1 MFRGDNSHSLSY
13 EQQAKFIQ
21 DRITN
26 VEKNFGELCVAFGD
40 YTRKTARLRD
50 MGDELTKVIKD
61 YSNNEIVNKSLSAG
75 LENLSITLTA
85 IEEYR
90 NCEVQRLEAKVIG
103 ELCQYETICK
113 HAREELKHT
122 MNVREKEL
130 ARKKVLDRA
139 RERQPFNRQQVTYA
153 ESELLK
159 ASAEMSRTAK
169 GLSEQTEFFERRK
182 LQQLKTLLS
191 NFVMIELTFHAKA
204 VELLTVA
211 YQQINDI
218 NEKADLELLN
228 TGLSD
233 YEDQTNFRRKLRSPE
248 KQVST
253 GISARSS
260 SLASLMNQPSPSRED
275 EDTMSLRRLKSP
287 ENINSAVGRSS
298 SLANLMNHS
307 SSKEEDDDTTESD
320 ESGDQE
326 TSEET
331 ESR

>member
-1 MFRGDNSHSLSY
+1 
-13 EQQAKFIQ
+13 
-21 DRITN
+21 
-26 VEKNFGELCVAFGD
+26 
-40 YTRKTARLRD
+40 
-50 MGDELTKVIKD
+50 MGDELAKVIKE
-61 YSNNEIVNKSLSAG
+61 YSNNEIVNKSLSSG

-122 MNVREKEL
+122 MNVREKEMS
-130 ARKKVLDRA
+130 RKKVLDKA
-139 RERQPFNRQQVTYA
+139 KERQPFNRQQITYA
-153 ESELLK
+153 ESELIK

-169 GLSEQTEFFERRK
+169 SLSEQTEFFERRK

-191 NFVMIELTFHAKA
+191 DFVMIEMTFHSKA

-211 YQQINDI
+211 YKQIANI
-218 NEKADLELLN
+218 NEKADLE
-228 TGLSD
+228 
-233 YEDQTNFRRKLRSPE
+233 NFKRKLRSPE

-260 SLASLMNQPSPSRED
+260 SIASLMNQQSPIRDDNSMNLGKIR
-275 EDTMSLRRLKSP
+275 SP
-287 ENINSAVGRSS
+287 ENTSAGKGRSS
-298 SLANLMNHS
+298 SLAALISHS
-307 SSKEEDDDTTESD
+307 SSKDDDETSGSDVTED
-320 ESGDQE
+320 EDHS

>member
-1 MFRGDNSHSLSY
+1 MFRGDNPQSLSY

-50 MGDELTKVIKD
+50 MGDDLVKVLKD
-61 YSNNEIVNKSLSAG
+61 YANNEIVNKSLSTG
-75 LENLSITLTA
+75 LENLSTTLTA

-130 ARKKVLDRA
+130 ARKKVLDKA

-169 GLSEQTEFFERRK
+169 GLSEQTDFFERRK

-191 NFVMIELTFHAKA
+191 NFVMIEMTFHAKA

-211 YQQINDI
+211 HQQIGDI
-218 NEKADLELLN
+218 NEKADLE
-228 TGLSD
+228 
-233 YEDQTNFRRKLRSPE
+233 NFRRKLRSPE
-248 KQVST
+248 KQANA
-253 GISARSS
+253 GISAKSA
-260 SLASLMNQPSPSRED
+260 SLASLMNPQSPSND
-275 EDTMSLRRLKSP
+275 EESTNLRKIRSP
-287 ENINSAVGRSS
+287 EKQAMNRTS
-298 SLANLMNHS
+298 SLAVLMNHS
-307 SSKEEDDDTTESD
+307 PTQEEETSVGTESEETD
-320 ESGDQE
+320 EQD

>member
-40 YTRKTARLRD
+40 YARKTARLRD
-50 MGDELTKVIKD
+50 MGDELSKVLKD
-61 YSNNEIVNKSLSAG
+61 YSSNEIVNKSLSSG
-75 LENLSITLTA
+75 LDNLSITLTA

-90 NCEVQRLEAKVIG
+90 NCEVQRLEAKVVG

-130 ARKKVLDRA
+130 ARKKVLDKA

-182 LQQLKTLLS
+182 LQQLKSLLS
-191 NFVMIELTFHAKA
+191 DFIMIEMTFHGKA

-211 YQQINDI
+211 YQQVKDIND
-218 NEKADLELLN
+218 KADLEH
-228 TGLSD
+228 
-233 YEDQTNFRRKLRSPE
+233 FRRKLRSPE
-248 KQVST
+248 KQIST

-260 SLASLMNQPSPSRED
+260 SLASLMNQSSPLRDEEDAMRSSR
-275 EDTMSLRRLKSP
+275 RIKSP
-287 ENINSAVGRSS
+287 EKNLGRSS
-298 SLANLMNHS
+298 SLAALMNHS
-307 SSKEEDDDTTESD
+307 PTKEDETATESE

-326 TSEET
+326 TSDDT

>member
-1 MFRGDNSHSLSY
+1 MFRGDNPHSLSY

-40 YTRKTARLRD
+40 YTKKTARLRD
-50 MGDELTKVIKD
+50 MGDDLIKVLKD
-61 YSNNEIVNKSLSAG
+61 YANNEIVNKSLSSG
-75 LENLSITLTA
+75 LENLSTTLTA

-90 NCEVQRLEAKVIG
+90 NCEVQRLEAKVVG

-130 ARKKVLDRA
+130 ARKKVLDKA

-191 NFVMIELTFHAKA
+191 DFVMIEMSFHAKA

-211 YQQINDI
+211 YQQISDI
-218 NEKADLELLN
+218 NDKADLE
-228 TGLSD
+228 
-233 YEDQTNFRRKLRSPE
+233 NFRRKLRSPE
-248 KQVST
+248 KQANPGMT
-253 GISARSS
+253 ARSS
-260 SLASLMNQPSPSRED
+260 SLASLMNPHSPSNDGDSMNARKV
-275 EDTMSLRRLKSP
+275 KSP
-287 ENINSAVGRSS
+287 EKYGNSDLARSS
-298 SLANLMNHS
+298 SLAALMNTS
-307 SSKEEDDDTTESD
+307 PTKQEDETSESEETED
-320 ESGDQE
+320 ESS
-326 TSEET
+326 SEET

>member
-21 DRITN
+21 DRIAN
-26 VEKNFGELCVAFGD
+26 VEKHFGELCVAFGD

-50 MGDELTKVIKD
+50 MGDELSKVLKD
-61 YSNNEIVNKSLSAG
+61 YANNEIVNKSLSTG
-75 LENLSITLTA
+75 LENLSLTLTA

-130 ARKKVLDRA
+130 ARKKVLDKA
-139 RERQPFNRQQVTYA
+139 RERQPFNRQQTYA

-169 GLSEQTEFFERRK
+169 SLSEQTEFFERRK
-182 LQQLKTLLS
+182 LQQLKTLLTD
-191 NFVMIELTFHAKA
+191 FVMVELTFHSRAL
-204 VELLTVA
+204 ELLCVA
-211 YQQINDI
+211 HQQIKDI
-218 NEKADLELLN
+218 NDKADLERLS
-228 TGLSD
+228 TGLS
-233 YEDQTNFRRKLRSPE
+233 EGEEQTNFRRKLRSPE

-260 SLASLMNQPSPSRED
+260 SLASLMNLQSPSKD
-275 EDTMSLRRLKSP
+275 EEEMSSRKMKSP
-287 ENINSAVGRSS
+287 ERGAMVRSNSMA
-298 SLANLMNHS
+298 ALMNHS
-307 SSKEEDDDTTESD
+307 SSKDEEETTESGDSDEEDTTEDS
-320 ESGDQE
+320 
-326 TSEET
+326 

>member
-21 DRITN
+21 DRITS
-26 VEKNFGELCVAFGD
+26 VEKNFGELYAVFGT

-50 MGDELTKVIKD
+50 MGDDVAKALKD
-61 YSNNEIVNKSLSAG
+61 YANNEIVNKSLSSG

-90 NCEVQRLEAKVIG
+90 NCEVQRLEAKVLG
-103 ELCQYETICK
+103 ELCQYEAICK
-113 HAREELKHT
+113 HTREELKHT
-122 MNVREKEL
+122 MTVREKEL
-130 ARKKVLDRA
+130 ARKKVLDKA

-191 NFVMIELTFHAKA
+191 DFVMIEMTFHAKA
-204 VELLTVA
+204 VELLTIA
-211 YQQINDI
+211 HQQIEDI
-218 NEKADLELLN
+218 NDKADLE
-228 TGLSD
+228 
-233 YEDQTNFRRKLRSPE
+233 NFRRKLRSPE
-248 KQVST
+248 KPVNQ

-260 SLASLMNQPSPSRED
+260 SLASLMNQHSPSKED
-275 EDTMSLRRLKSP
+275 DDSMSIRRQRSP
-287 ENINSAVGRSS
+287 EKLGSIGRSS
-298 SLANLMNHS
+298 SLAALMNQS
-307 SSKEEDDDTTESD
+307 SSKDEDDSTETDNSEED
-320 ESGDQE
+320 

>member
-1 MFRGDNSHSLSY
+1 MFRGEYSHSLSY

-21 DRITN
+21 DRITS
-26 VEKNFGELCVAFGD
+26 VEKNFGELCVGFGD

-50 MGDELTKVIKD
+50 MGDELAKIIKD
-61 YSNNEIVNKSLSAG
+61 YANNELVNKSLSAG
-75 LENLSITLTA
+75 LDNLSLTLTA

-103 ELCQYETICK
+103 ELCQYENICK

-130 ARKKVLDRA
+130 ARKK
-139 RERQPFNRQQVTYA
+139 TYA

-182 LQQLKTLLS
+182 LQQLKGLLS
-191 NFVMIELTFHAKA
+191 DFVKIEMTFHAKS

-211 YQQINDI
+211 YQQIADI
-218 NEKADLELLN
+218 NEKADLE
-228 TGLSD
+228 
-233 YEDQTNFRRKLRSPE
+233 NFRRKLRSPE
-248 KQVST
+248 KQVNP

-260 SLASLMNQPSPSRED
+260 SLASLMNPQQSPYKD
-275 EDTMSLRRLKSP
+275 LDDTASLGRLKSP
-287 ENINSAVGRSS
+287 EKNTSSKARSS
-298 SLANLMNHS
+298 SLAALMNAPT
-307 SSKEEDDDTTESD
+307 KDDDETTETETDEQNSSD
-320 ESGDQE
+320 
-326 TSEET
+326 ET

>member
-1 MFRGDNSHSLSY
+1 MFRGDNPQSLSY

-50 MGDELTKVIKD
+50 MGDDLVKVLKD
-61 YSNNEIVNKSLSAG
+61 YANNEIVNKSLSTG
-75 LENLSITLTA
+75 LENLSTTLTA

-130 ARKKVLDRA
+130 ARKKVLDKA

-169 GLSEQTEFFERRK
+169 GLSEQTDFFERRK

-191 NFVMIELTFHAKA
+191 NFVMIEMTFHAKA

-211 YQQINDI
+211 HQQIGDI
-218 NEKADLELLN
+218 NEKADLE
-228 TGLSD
+228 
-233 YEDQTNFRRKLRSPE
+233 NFRRKLRSPE
-248 KQVST
+248 KQANA
-253 GISARSS
+253 GISAKSA
-260 SLASLMNQPSPSRED
+260 SLASLMNPQSPSND
-275 EDTMSLRRLKSP
+275 EESTNLRKIRSP
-287 ENINSAVGRSS
+287 EKQAMNRTS
-298 SLANLMNHS
+298 SLAVLMNHS
-307 SSKEEDDDTTESD
+307 PTQEEETSESEETD
-320 ESGDQE
+320 EQD

>member
-218 NEKADLELLN
+218 NEKADLE
-228 TGLSD
+228 
-233 YEDQTNFRRKLRSPE
+233 NFRRKLRSPE

>member
-40 YTRKTARLRD
+40 YARRTARLRD
-50 MGDELTKVIKD
+50 QGDELAKVLKE
-61 YSNNEIVNKSLSAG
+61 YANNEIVNKSLSAG

-103 ELCQYETICK
+103 ELCQYEAICK
-113 HAREELKHT
+113 HAREEVKHT
-122 MNVREKEL
+122 MSVREKEL
-130 ARKKVLDRA
+130 ARKKVLDKT

-182 LQQLKTLLS
+182 LQQLKALLS
-191 NFVMIELTFHAKA
+191 DFMLIELNFHAKA
-204 VELLTVA
+204 LELLTVA
-211 YQQINDI
+211 HQQVADIND
-218 NEKADLELLN
+218 KADLDLL

-233 YEDQTNFRRKLRSPE
+233 DSEPTNFRRKLRSPE

-253 GISARSS
+253 GVSARSS
-260 SLASLMNQPSPSRED
+260 SLASLLQPSPARED
-275 EDTMSLRRLKSP
+275 DPANMRRLRTP
-287 ENINSAVGRSS
+287 EKHGAASTLPRAS
-298 SLANLMNHS
+298 SLAALM
-307 SSKEEDDDTTESD
+307 SSKQEEETTDSEES
-320 ESGDQE
+320 EEGTS
-326 TSEET
+326 SEET

>member
-1 MFRGDNSHSLSY
+1 MFRGDNPHSLSY

-40 YTRKTARLRD
+40 YARKTARLRD
-50 MGDELTKVIKD
+50 MGDELVKVLKD
-61 YSNNEIVNKSLSAG
+61 YANNEIVNKSLSSG
-75 LENLSITLTA
+75 LENLSTTLTA
-85 IEEYR
+85 LEEYR

-130 ARKKVLDRA
+130 ARKKVLDKA

-191 NFVMIELTFHAKA
+191 DFVMIEMTFHAKA

-211 YQQINDI
+211 HQQISDI
-218 NEKADLELLN
+218 NDKSDLE
-228 TGLSD
+228 
-233 YEDQTNFRRKLRSPE
+233 NFKRKLRSPE
-248 KQVST
+248 KQVNP
-253 GISARSS
+253 GMSARSS
-260 SLASLMNQPSPSRED
+260 SLASLMNQHSPTND
-275 EDTMSLRRLKSP
+275 EDSASLRKLKSP
-287 ENINSAVGRSS
+287 EKYGNAGITRSG
-298 SLANLMNHS
+298 SLAALMNNS
-307 SSKEEDDDTTESD
+307 PTKDEDETSDSEETED
-320 ESGDQE
+320 GDS
-326 TSEET
+326 SEET

>member
-40 YTRKTARLRD
+40 YARRTARLRD
-50 MGDELTKVIKD
+50 QGDELAKVLKE
-61 YSNNEIVNKSLSAG
+61 YANNEIVNKSLSAG
-75 LENLSITLTA
+75 LENVSITLTA

-103 ELCQYETICK
+103 ELCQYEAICK
-113 HAREELKHT
+113 HAREEVKHT
-122 MNVREKEL
+122 MSVREKEL
-130 ARKKVLDRA
+130 ARKKVLDKT

-182 LQQLKTLLS
+182 LQQLKALLS
-191 NFVMIELTFHAKA
+191 DFMLIELNFHAKA
-204 VELLTVA
+204 LELLTVA
-211 YQQINDI
+211 HQQVADIND
-218 NEKADLELLN
+218 KADLDLL
-228 TGLSD
+228 TGLS
-233 YEDQTNFRRKLRSPE
+233 EDSEPTNFRRKLRSPE

-253 GISARSS
+253 GVSARSS
-260 SLASLMNQPSPSRED
+260 SLASLLQPSPARDDDSAN
-275 EDTMSLRRLKSP
+275 MRRLRTP
-287 ENINSAVGRSS
+287 EKHGASTLPRAS
-298 SLANLMNHS
+298 SLAALM
-307 SSKEEDDDTTESD
+307 SSKQEEETTDSEES
-320 ESGDQE
+320 EEGTS
-326 TSEET
+326 SEET

>member
-1 MFRGDNSHSLSY
+1 MFRGENSHSLSY

-21 DRITN
+21 DRISN
-26 VEKNFGELCVAFGD
+26 VEKNFGELCVGFGD

-50 MGDELTKVIKD
+50 MGDDLAKILKE
-61 YSNNEIVNKSLSAG
+61 YANNEIVNKSLSAG
-75 LENLSITLTA
+75 LDNLSVTLMA

-103 ELCQYETICK
+103 ELCQYESICK

-122 MNVREKEL
+122 MHVREKEM
-130 ARKKVLDRA
+130 ARKKVLDKA

-169 GLSEQTEFFERRK
+169 GLSEQTEFFEKRK
-182 LQQLKTLLS
+182 LLQLKTLLS
-191 NFVMIELTFHAKA
+191 DFVMIEMTFHAKA

-211 YQQINDI
+211 YQQIANIND
-218 NEKADLELLN
+218 KADLE
-228 TGLSD
+228 
-233 YEDQTNFRRKLRSPE
+233 NFKRKLRSPE

-253 GISARSS
+253 GISVRSS
-260 SLASLMNQPSPSRED
+260 SLASLMNPQSPTRVD
-275 EDTMSLRRLKSP
+275 EDSASLERVRSP
-287 ENINSAVGRSS
+287 EKKLSSKARSN
-298 SLANLMNHS
+298 SLAALINHS
-307 SSKEEDDDTTESD
+307 PTKDEE
-320 ESGDQE
+320 E
-326 TSEET
+326 TSESDGSEEQSTTDDT

>member
-40 YTRKTARLRD
+40 YARRTARLRD
-50 MGDELTKVIKD
+50 QGDELAKVLKD
-61 YSNNEIVNKSLSAG
+61 YANNEIVNKSLSAG

-103 ELCQYETICK
+103 ELCQYEAICK
-113 HAREELKHT
+113 HAREEVKHT

-130 ARKKVLDRA
+130 ARKKVLDKT

-182 LQQLKTLLS
+182 LQQLKALLS
-191 NFVMIELTFHAKA
+191 DFMLIELNFHAKA
-204 VELLTVA
+204 LELLTVA
-211 YQQINDI
+211 HQQVADIND
-218 NEKADLELLN
+218 KADL
-228 TGLSD
+228 D
-233 YEDQTNFRRKLRSPE
+233 NFRRKLRSPE

-253 GISARSS
+253 GVSARSS
-260 SLASLMNQPSPSRED
+260 SLASLLQPSPARD
-275 EDTMSLRRLKSP
+275 DDPANLRRLRTP
-287 ENINSAVGRSS
+287 EKHGASTLPRSS
-298 SLANLMNHS
+298 SLAALM
-307 SSKEEDDDTTESD
+307 SSKHEEETTDSEES
-320 ESGDQE
+320 EEGSS
-326 TSEET
+326 SEET

>member
-21 DRITN
+21 DRITT
-26 VEKNFGELCVAFGD
+26 VEKNFGEMCVAFGD

-50 MGDELTKVIKD
+50 MGDELTKVLKD
-61 YSNNEIVNKSLSAG
+61 YANNELVNKSLSSG
-75 LENLSITLTA
+75 LDNLALTLTA

-90 NCEVQRLEAKVIG
+90 NCQVQRLEAKVLG
-103 ELCQYETICK
+103 ELCQYEAICK

-122 MNVREKEL
+122 MSVRDKEL
-130 ARKKVLDRA
+130 SRKKVLDKA
-139 RERQPFNRQQVTYA
+139 RERQPYNRQQVTYA

-159 ASAEMSRTAK
+159 ASVEMSRTAK

-191 NFVMIELTFHAKA
+191 DFIMIEMTFHAKA

-211 YQQINDI
+211 HQQISNIND
-218 NEKADLELLN
+218 KADLERLN

-233 YEDQTNFRRKLRSPE
+233 SEEPANFKRKLRSPE

-260 SLASLMNQPSPSRED
+260 SLASLMSPYATAKENEDVSSR
-275 EDTMSLRRLKSP
+275 RIKSP
-287 ENINSAVGRSS
+287 EASNSGITRSN
-298 SLANLMNHS
+298 SLAALMNRS
-307 SSKEEDDDTTESD
+307 PSKDENETSDSGESVD
-320 ESGDQE
+320 ES
-326 TSEET
+326 TSEGT

>member
-1 MFRGDNSHSLSY
+1 MFRGDNPHSLSY

-50 MGDELTKVIKD
+50 MGDELVKVLKD
-61 YSNNEIVNKSLSAG
+61 YANNEIVNKSLSSG
-75 LENLSITLTA
+75 LENLSTTLTA

-130 ARKKVLDRA
+130 ARKKVLDKA

-191 NFVMIELTFHAKA
+191 DFVMIEMTFHAKA
-204 VELLTVA
+204 VELLSVA
-211 YQQINDI
+211 YQQIGDI
-218 NEKADLELLN
+218 NDKADLERLN

-233 YEDQTNFRRKLRSPE
+233 NEDQSNFRRKLRSPE
-248 KQVST
+248 KQVNP
-253 GISARSS
+253 GMSARSS
-260 SLASLMNQPSPSRED
+260 SLASLMQLSPLND
-275 EDTMSLRRLKSP
+275 EDSVSMRKAKSP
-287 ENINSAVGRSS
+287 EKYANSGMARSS
-298 SLANLMNHS
+298 SLAALMNNS
-307 SSKEEDDDTTESD
+307 PTKEDEETSESEETDEED
-320 ESGDQE
+320 

>member
-1 MFRGDNSHSLSY
+1 MFRGDNPHSLSY

-50 MGDELTKVIKD
+50 MGDELVKVLKD
-61 YSNNEIVNKSLSAG
+61 YANNEIVNKSLSNG
-75 LENLSITLTA
+75 LENLSTTLTA

-130 ARKKVLDRA
+130 ARKKVLDKA

-191 NFVMIELTFHAKA
+191 DFVMIEMTFHAKA

-211 YQQINDI
+211 YQQISDI
-218 NEKADLELLN
+218 NDKADLE
-228 TGLSD
+228 
-233 YEDQTNFRRKLRSPE
+233 NFRRKLRSPE
-248 KQVST
+248 KQPNPGMSV
-253 GISARSS
+253 RSS
-260 SLASLMNQPSPSRED
+260 SLASLMNPQSPTNDDDSAESEETD
-275 EDTMSLRRLKSP
+275 EDS
-287 ENINSAVGRSS
+287 
-298 SLANLMNHS
+298 
-307 SSKEEDDDTTESD
+307 
-320 ESGDQE
+320 
-326 TSEET
+326 SEET

>member
-1 MFRGDNSHSLSY
+1 MFRGDNPHSLSY

-26 VEKNFGELCVAFGD
+26 VEKNFGDLCVAFGD
-40 YTRKTARLRD
+40 YARKTARLRD
-50 MGDELTKVIKD
+50 MGDELVKVLKD
-61 YSNNEIVNKSLSAG
+61 YANNEIVNKSLSSG
-75 LENLSITLTA
+75 LENLSTTLTA
-85 IEEYR
+85 LEEYR

-130 ARKKVLDRA
+130 ARKKVLDKA

-191 NFVMIELTFHAKA
+191 DFVMIEMTFHAKA

-211 YQQINDI
+211 HQQINDI
-218 NEKADLELLN
+218 NDKSDLE
-228 TGLSD
+228 
-233 YEDQTNFRRKLRSPE
+233 NFKRKLRSPE
-248 KQVST
+248 KQVNP
-253 GISARSS
+253 GMSARSS
-260 SLASLMNQPSPSRED
+260 SLASLMNQHSPTND
-275 EDTMSLRRLKSP
+275 EDSASLRKLKSP
-287 ENINSAVGRSS
+287 EKYVNAGITRSGSLSA
-298 SLANLMNHS
+298 LMNNS
-307 SSKEEDDDTTESD
+307 PTKDEDETSDSEETED
-320 ESGDQE
+320 GDS
-326 TSEET
+326 SEET

>member
-1 MFRGDNSHSLSY
+1 MFRGDNPHSLSY

-50 MGDELTKVIKD
+50 MGDELIKVIKD
-61 YSNNEIVNKSLSAG
+61 YANNEIVNKSLSSG
-75 LENLSITLTA
+75 LENLSTTLTA

-130 ARKKVLDRA
+130 ARKKVLDKA

-191 NFVMIELTFHAKA
+191 DFVMIEMSFHTKA

-211 YQQINDI
+211 YQQISDI
-218 NEKADLELLN
+218 NDKADLE
-228 TGLSD
+228 
-233 YEDQTNFRRKLRSPE
+233 NFRRKLRSPE
-248 KQVST
+248 KQANPGMT
-253 GISARSS
+253 ARSS
-260 SLASLMNQPSPSRED
+260 SLASLMNLHSPSND
-275 EDTMSLRRLKSP
+275 EDSVNARKLKSP
-287 ENINSAVGRSS
+287 EKYGNSDLARSS
-298 SLANLMNHS
+298 SLAALMNNS
-307 SSKEEDDDTTESD
+307 PTKQEDETSESEETED
-320 ESGDQE
+320 ESS
-326 TSEET
+326 SEET

>member
-1 MFRGDNSHSLSY
+1 
-13 EQQAKFIQ
+13 
-21 DRITN
+21 
-26 VEKNFGELCVAFGD
+26 
-40 YTRKTARLRD
+40 
-50 MGDELTKVIKD
+50 MGDELAKVIKE
-61 YSNNEIVNKSLSAG
+61 YSNNEIVNKSLSSG

-122 MNVREKEL
+122 MNVREKEMS
-130 ARKKVLDRA
+130 RKKVLDKA
-139 RERQPFNRQQVTYA
+139 KERQPFNRQQITYA
-153 ESELLK
+153 ESELIK

-169 GLSEQTEFFERRK
+169 SLSEQTEFFERRK

-191 NFVMIELTFHAKA
+191 DFVMIEMTFHSKA

-211 YQQINDI
+211 YKQIANI
-218 NEKADLELLN
+218 NEKADLELLV

-233 YEDQTNFRRKLRSPE
+233 QEEQTNFKRKLRSPE

-260 SLASLMNQPSPSRED
+260 SIASLMNQQSPIRDDNSMNLGKIR
-275 EDTMSLRRLKSP
+275 SP
-287 ENINSAVGRSS
+287 ENTSAGKGRSS
-298 SLANLMNHS
+298 SLAALISHS
-307 SSKEEDDDTTESD
+307 SSKDDDETSGSDVTED
-320 ESGDQE
+320 EDHS

>member
-1 MFRGDNSHSLSY
+1 MFRGDNPHSLSY

-50 MGDELTKVIKD
+50 MGDELVKVLKD
-61 YSNNEIVNKSLSAG
+61 YANNEIVNKSLSNG
-75 LENLSITLTA
+75 LENLSTTLTA

-130 ARKKVLDRA
+130 ARKKVLDKA

-191 NFVMIELTFHAKA
+191 DFVMIEMTFHAKA

-211 YQQINDI
+211 YQQISDI
-218 NEKADLELLN
+218 NDKADLE
-228 TGLSD
+228 
-233 YEDQTNFRRKLRSPE
+233 NFRRKLRSPE
-248 KQVST
+248 KQPNPGMSV
-253 GISARSS
+253 RSS
-260 SLASLMNQPSPSRED
+260 SLASLMNPHSPNDNDDSANVRKA
-275 EDTMSLRRLKSP
+275 KSP
-287 ENINSAVGRSS
+287 EKYGASGLVRTGSLAALMNNSA
-298 SLANLMNHS
+298 N
-307 SSKEEDDDTTESD
+307 KEEEEEETSESEETD
-320 ESGDQE
+320 EDS
-326 TSEET
+326 SEET

>member
-21 DRITN
+21 ERITN

-40 YTRKTARLRD
+40 YARRTARLRD
-50 MGDELTKVIKD
+50 QGDELAKVLKE
-61 YSNNEIVNKSLSAG
+61 YANNEIVNKSLSAG

-103 ELCQYETICK
+103 ELCQYEAICK
-113 HAREELKHT
+113 HAREEVKHT

-130 ARKKVLDRA
+130 ARKKVLDKT

-182 LQQLKTLLS
+182 LQQLKALLS
-191 NFVMIELTFHAKA
+191 DFMLIELNFHAKA
-204 VELLTVA
+204 LELLTVA
-211 YQQINDI
+211 HQQVADIND
-218 NEKADLELLN
+218 KADL
-228 TGLSD
+228 D
-233 YEDQTNFRRKLRSPE
+233 NFRRKLRSPE

-253 GISARSS
+253 GVSARSS
-260 SLASLMNQPSPSRED
+260 SLASLLQPSPARD
-275 EDTMSLRRLKSP
+275 DNPANMRRLRTP
-287 ENINSAVGRSS
+287 EKHGASTLPRAS
-298 SLANLMNHS
+298 SLAALMN
-307 SSKEEDDDTTESD
+307 SKQEEETTDSD
-320 ESGDQE
+320 ESEEG
-326 TSEET
+326 TSSEET

>member
-26 VEKNFGELCVAFGD
+26 VERNFGDLCVAFGD
-40 YTRKTARLRD
+40 YARKTARLRD
-50 MGDELTKVIKD
+50 QGDELAKVLKD
-61 YSNNEIVNKSLSAG
+61 YANNEIVNKSLSAG

-85 IEEYR
+85 VEEYR

-103 ELCQYETICK
+103 ELSQYEAICK
-113 HAREELKHT
+113 HAREEVKHT

-130 ARKKVLDRA
+130 ARKKVLDKT

-182 LQQLKTLLS
+182 LTQLKALLGD
-191 NFVMIELTFHAKA
+191 FLLIEIGFHAKA
-204 VELLTVA
+204 LELLTVA
-211 YQQINDI
+211 HRQVADIND
-218 NEKADLELLN
+218 KADLE
-228 TGLSD
+228 
-233 YEDQTNFRRKLRSPE
+233 NFRRKLRSPE
-248 KQVST
+248 KQAPGLAARSASLASLLQPSPAREPGEPNSRNLRTPEKHGNST
-253 GISARSS
+253 LPRSS
-260 SLASLMNQPSPSRED
+260 SLAALMN
-275 EDTMSLRRLKSP
+275 
-287 ENINSAVGRSS
+287 
-298 SLANLMNHS
+298 
-307 SSKEEDDDTTESD
+307 SKHEEETTDSEGS
-320 ESGDQE
+320 EEE
-326 TSEET
+326 TSSEET

>member
-26 VEKNFGELCVAFGD
+26 VEKNFGELCVGFGD

-50 MGDELTKVIKD
+50 MGDELSKILKD
-61 YSNNEIVNKSLSAG
+61 YANNEIVNKSLSAG
-75 LENLSITLTA
+75 LDNLSLTLTA

-90 NCEVQRLEAKVIG
+90 NCEIQRLEAKVIG
-103 ELCQYETICK
+103 ELCQYENICK

-122 MNVREKEL
+122 MNVREKEMS
-130 ARKKVLDRA
+130 RKKVLDKA

-191 NFVMIELTFHAKA
+191 DFVTIEMTFHAKA
-204 VELLTVA
+204 LELLSVA
-211 YQQINDI
+211 FQQIADI
-218 NEKADLELLN
+218 NDKADLEVIN
-228 TGLSD
+228 S
-233 YEDQTNFRRKLRSPE
+233 
-248 KQVST
+248 

-260 SLASLMNQPSPSRED
+260 SLASLMKPQSSFAKDEEDSTSLGRMRSPD
-275 EDTMSLRRLKSP
+275 KGLR
-287 ENINSAVGRSS
+287 ARSS
-298 SLANLMNHS
+298 SLAALMNVS
-307 SSKEEDDDTTESD
+307 RDDDDEDETTNSD
-320 ESGDQE
+320 DSEDHTS
-326 TSEET
+326 SEET

>member
-1 MFRGDNSHSLSY
+1 MFRGDNPHSLSY

-50 MGDELTKVIKD
+50 MGDELIKVIKD
-61 YSNNEIVNKSLSAG
+61 YANNEIVNKSLSSG
-75 LENLSITLTA
+75 LENLSTTLTA

-130 ARKKVLDRA
+130 ARKKVLDKA

-191 NFVMIELTFHAKA
+191 DFVMIEMSFHAKA

-211 YQQINDI
+211 YQQISDI
-218 NEKADLELLN
+218 NDKADLERLT

-233 YEDQTNFRRKLRSPE
+233 NEDPMNFRRKLRSPE
-248 KQVST
+248 KQANPGMT
-253 GISARSS
+253 ARSS
-260 SLASLMNQPSPSRED
+260 SLASLMNLHSPSND
-275 EDTMSLRRLKSP
+275 EDSVNARKLKSP
-287 ENINSAVGRSS
+287 EKYGNSDLARSS
-298 SLANLMNHS
+298 SLAALMNNS
-307 SSKEEDDDTTESD
+307 PTKQEDETSESEETED
-320 ESGDQE
+320 ESS
-326 TSEET
+326 SEET